1 VLFSILS
8 GITWKMMQMI
18 IEFSKVFH
26 LSYFHHLITWNG
38 LLLSLVCLEQ
48 ELKVLVSMFLFVSL
62 VPPSLNIANILP
74 PSLNQSWMPLF
85 VSFWCISCSTTAK
98 KMLKN
103 KQTALHPCLSPCLNM
118 KGLEHFFY
126 STKFCNLPLHKAFK
140 ILTAHW
146 HSGWMFIVSQ
156 YL

>member
-1 VLFSILS
+1 MVY
-8 GITWKMMQMI
+8 
-18 IEFSKVFH
+18 
-26 LSYFHHLITWNG
+26 YFQWFALNKNWRF
-38 LLLSLVCLEQ
+38 LSLCSCLWALCIIQ
-48 ELKVLVSMFLFVSL
+48 SSANNSSRTVFNWVFVWVLSRT
-62 VPPSLNIANILP
+62 IANILP

-118 KGLEHFFY
+118 KGLEQFFY